1 MQHVPRQKYALA
13 SMGANTGTMC
23 KRSST
28 RAHGH
33 GKVLHRITPACCSA
47 SDVAAGLIQPW
58 QRATGDGN
66 HEREGDEAIGGVGG
80 CHSEVIINGYEEDD
94 DEEQLIDRL
103 LRADV
108 ATLSREARALRDLGA
123 SSPGGDSRRRCIIT
137 FSPKARGCIPAIL
150 V

>member
-1 MQHVPRQKYALA
+1 MQH
-13 SMGANTGTMC
+13 
-23 KRSST
+23 ST
-28 RAHGH
+28 RA
-33 GKVLHRITPACCSA
+33 RCFASA
-47 SDVAAGLIQPW
+47 AASGLIQPW
-58 QRATGDGN
+58 QRATGDGKN
-66 HEREGDEAIGGVGG
+66 VREEEEAIGGGVDG
-80 CHSEVIINGYEEDD
+80 CHSKVIINGYEEDD

-123 SSPGGDSRRRCIIT
+123 SSPGGDSRRRRIIT